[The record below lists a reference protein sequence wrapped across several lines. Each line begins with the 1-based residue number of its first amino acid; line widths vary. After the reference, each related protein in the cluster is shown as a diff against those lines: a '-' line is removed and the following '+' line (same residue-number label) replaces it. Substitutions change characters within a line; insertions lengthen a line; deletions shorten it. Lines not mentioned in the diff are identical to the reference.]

1 MTRERSKS
9 VVQRIAFDTPSYT
22 KDDLRLKDESTEA
35 RNVHNPT
42 IPSQLHTV
50 AGPTQFNGRKR
61 AISVSSLEKQLQSLQ
76 IPSSSPSYPFTE
88 AERERMSQNFLDT
101 LNYNSVLDLESIAH
115 INDMFDDNILAFKSD
130 CDANIAQMR
139 LIMAEN
145 KTILNEVN
153 SLTFQ
158 FDKVT
163 RDTRDFATQSTALM
177 NRNIDLESKV
187 EKIDGVLKMFD
198 HLERITKTLIS
209 AGNSIIRTGR
219 ILEVLRQLQECL
231 DFLQSHSSYKDSEFY
246 SLRYFQCMTRG
257 LTLIRNYLI
266 DFLRSIHTS
275 FSEKHKDEDITDLT
289 LDVYMYNDP
298 VNQLEKHD
306 QSIQFLV
313 LLGAIVDRCVSH
325 EQYQGLVSDVLQQYF
340 KFRLQLIKVYIEKQ
354 TMLKQDEGA
363 KAPNSTVL
371 FCQKQIS
378 LYKKLL
384 EKERTLFIKF
394 CPIEQYPSQQHK
406 VLFDELYE
414 FFKQAL
420 EPLYDEVRNRILR
433 EQSITE
439 LCNLTNLLASYYE
452 YDDEMTV
459 LTSTDNW
466 IDYGQLFE
474 PMMHDSQS
482 RLVFRIQNYIDNKLL
497 KYKPQPE
504 DLQLGNRKTTE
515 ETQKRDSNLLEMDEN
530 LFPTLYVPLGK
541 ALTILSNVYE
551 LLNSMVFDDIAHHVV
566 HSCIFMLKNGAMKLA
581 VTHLGAL
588 DAKLFYLKNLITL
601 KNQLNNFDIQF
612 VRTETSLDFTSGL
625 QELIQIFRNGQ
636 LYVKFNETGGFLEL
650 VKKSTPKV
658 INDMIDAKREIEL
671 ELSNGVHD
679 LVTECANIICEPIL
693 VDNEL
698 SLKEKS
704 VQINDNVLMKIPH
717 FYSQFILFVEERE
730 IALYLIDLTVNL
742 ISSAYEKYF
751 SSLQE
756 KLEKKE
762 YDPKDI
768 EDIMEPET
776 FLSFVSEAVASLND
790 QNDSV
795 VFNSKYI
802 DSLDLPNPTPEVP
815 LPKLELPIF
824 NLPQPVLEVVH
835 SDFDVTRTDL
845 DVTEADLNVSQT
857 DLGPAEPAT
866 LDA

>member
-9 VVQRIAFDTPSYT
+9 VVQKIAFDTPSYT
-22 KDDLRLKDESTEA
+22 KDDLKLNDESIEA
-35 RNVHNPT
+35 RNIHNPT
-42 IPSQLHTV
+42 IPSQPHAV
-50 AGPTQFNGRKR
+50 AGPTQFNGRQR
-61 AISVSSLEKQLQSLQ
+61 SASYSSLEKQFKSLKTTL
-76 IPSSSPSYPFTE
+76 SSTSYPFTE
-88 AERERMSQNFLDT
+88 AEREMLNQNFLDT
-101 LNYNSVLDLESIAH
+101 LNYNSVLDLESIAN
-115 INDMFDDNILAFKSD
+115 INDMFDDEILAFKSD
-130 CDANIAQMR
+130 CDTNIAQMQI
-139 LIMAEN
+139 IMAEN

-163 RDTRDFATQSTALM
+163 SDTRDFASQSTTLM

-187 EKIDGVLKMFD
+187 GKIDDVLKMFE
-198 HLERITKTLIS
+198 HLEKFTKTLIS

-219 ILEVLRQLQECL
+219 ILEILKQLQECL
-231 DFLQSHSSYKDSEFY
+231 DFLQAHSTYKDSEFY
-246 SLRYFQCMTRG
+246 SLRYRQCMTRG

-266 DFLRSIHTS
+266 DYLKTIHAS
-275 FSEKHKDEDITDLT
+275 FSDKHKNEDISDLK

-298 VNQLEKHD
+298 VNHLEKHD

-313 LLGAIVDRCVSH
+313 LLGAIVERCVSH
-325 EQYQGLVSDVLQQYF
+325 EEYQGLVSDVLQQYF
-340 KFRLQLIKVYIEKQ
+340 KFRLQLIRVYVEKQ
-354 TMLKQDEGA
+354 HIQKQEETA
-363 KAPNSTVL
+363 KAPNGTVL
-371 FCQKQIS
+371 YCQKQIS
-378 LYKKLL
+378 LFKKLL
-384 EKERTLFIKF
+384 EKERVLFMRF
-394 CPIEQYPSQQHK
+394 CPIQQYPALQHK
-406 VLFDELYE
+406 ALFDELYG

-452 YDDEMTV
+452 YEEE
-459 LTSTDNW
+459 TSDITTTDNQME
-466 IDYGQLFE
+466 YGELFE
-474 PMMHDSQS
+474 PMMNDSQS

-497 KYKPQPE
+497 KYKPRPE
-504 DLQLGNRKTTE
+504 DLQLGNRRSTE
-515 ETQKRDSNLLEMDEN
+515 ETQKKDSDLLDMDEN

-581 VTHLGAL
+581 VSHLGPL

-612 VRTETSLDFTSGL
+612 VRTETSLDFTSGI

-636 LYVKFNETGGFLEL
+636 LYVKFNETGGLLEL

-658 INDMIDAKREIEL
+658 INNMIDAKREIEL
-671 ELSNGVHD
+671 ELNNGVHD
-679 LVTECANIICEPIL
+679 LITECANIVCEPIL
-693 VDNEL
+693 ADDKL

-717 FYSQFILFVEERE
+717 FYSQFILFVEEKE
-730 IALYLIDLTVNL
+730 IALYLIDLSANL
-742 ISSAYEKYF
+742 ISSTYEKYF

-756 KLEKKE
+756 KLHKKE
-762 YDPKDI
+762 YKPQDM
-768 EDIMEPET
+768 EDVMEPDT
-776 FLSFVSEAVASLND
+776 FFNFVSETVASLND
-790 QNDSV
+790 QNDAV
-795 VFNSKYI
+795 LFNSKYI
-802 DSLDLPNPTPEVP
+802 YGPDHSLPKPESQQMLSALPIQMLDLPQQLPDMPTEVATEYSSLSKPEIG
-815 LPKLELPIF
+815 LK
-824 NLPQPVLEVVH
+824 
-835 SDFDVTRTDL
+835 TDL
-845 DVTEADLNVSQT
+845 D
-857 DLGPAEPAT
+857 PARPSS